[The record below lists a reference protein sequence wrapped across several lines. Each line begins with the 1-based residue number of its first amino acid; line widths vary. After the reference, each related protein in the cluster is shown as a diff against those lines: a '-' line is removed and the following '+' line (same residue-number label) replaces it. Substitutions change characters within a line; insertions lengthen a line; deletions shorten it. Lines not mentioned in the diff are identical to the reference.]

1 MNLEWKVKS
10 YVETKEK
17 DMQKQRRFSNVH
29 KYVRMYPWS
38 SFELNDFWKGGDRWS
53 KCKVELH

>member
-29 KYVRMYPWS
+29 IYIYAYVS
-38 SFELNDFWKGGDRWS
+38 LKQF
-53 KCKVELH
+53 